1 MFMHTFLG
9 EKSAIPVV
17 FDKPLKCSMSIYS
30 FNMNFDNMVNR
41 YLEQHGSSVT
51 LASADLATTNQVLWL

>member
-1 MFMHTFLG
+1 MHTFLG

-41 YLEQHGSSVT
+41 YLEPWSNKIW
-51 LASADLATTNQVLWL
+51 SAK